1 MCPDRLDVALF
12 FPRLTVF
19 SGGVERTLKVVEYS
33 DRANLRFTAY
43 ISPAVIRDKEVRR
56 RLDALERLGPRAL
69 RTTGSDHTSRERFH
83 PALSPS
89 DFSIPAR
96 RRIRA

>member
-33 DRANLRFTAY
+33 DRGNIHFTAFV
-43 ISPAVIRDKEVRR
+43 SPAVIRDKEVRR
-56 RLDALERLGPRAL
+56 RLEALGRSGRRAL
-69 RTTGSDHTSRERFH
+69 RTIGSNHTSPRQFD
-83 PALSPS
+83 PARIPS
-89 DFSIPAR
+89 EFRIAAR
-96 RRIRA
+96 RRIR